1 MINVAVAGSAG
12 RLGSLVAKNVIENS
26 DTHLIQAFDI
36 QSVGSDAGEVAGAGR
51 TGTKITDASDIGD
64 KLDADVLIDFTT
76 ADAAMKNIKAAVEK
90 GVPVVVGTTGFNEEQ
105 KKQIEEYCQNIPAVI
120 SPNFSVGVNVFWK
133 IIEYATKFLGDYDYD
148 IEILEKHHKFKKD
161 APSGTAIKIAEV
173 ASDILKEQ
181 GKDRRIVY
189 ERSGERKDDEITV
202 LALRGGDVA
211 GEHTVHYLG
220 MGEKI
225 EITHAAGSRQAFAG
239 GAITAARWVVNKSPG
254 LYSMNDVLGF

>member
-1 MINVAVAGSAG
+1 MINVAVAGAAG
-12 RLGSLVAKNVIENS
+12 RLGSLIVKNVIENS
-26 DTHLIQAFDI
+26 DTHLVQAFDI
-36 QSVGSDAGEVAGAGR
+36 QCVDGDAGETAGMGR
-51 TGTKITDASDIGD
+51 TGVKITDASSIEN
-64 KLDADVLIDFTT
+64 LDADVLIDFTT
-76 ADAAMKNIKAAVEK
+76 PDAAVKNIEAASKK
-90 GVPVVVGTTGFNEEQ
+90 GVPVIVGTTGFSEEQ
-105 KKQIEEYCQNIPAVI
+105 KKQIEEYCQKIPAVI

-133 IIEYATKFLGDYDYD
+133 IIEYATRFLGDYD
-148 IEILEKHHKFKKD
+148 IEIVEKHHKFKKD

-173 ASDILKEQ
+173 ASSILKEN

-202 LALRGGDVA
+202 LAIRGGDVA

-239 GAITAARWVVNKSPG
+239 GAITAARWVVGKDPG
-254 LYSMNDVLGF
+254 LYSMNEVLGF

>member
-1 MINVAVAGSAG
+1 MINVAVAGAAG
-12 RLGSLVAKNVIENS
+12 RLGSLIVQNVVENPT
-26 DTHLIQAFDI
+26 THLAQAFDI
-36 QSVGSDAGEVAGAGR
+36 QCVDDDAGESAGIGR
-51 TGTKITDASDIGD
+51 TGVKITEPSVISEE
-64 KLDADVLIDFTT
+64 LDADVLIDFT
-76 ADAAMKNIKAAVEK
+76 APDAAIKNIEAASKK
-90 GVPVVVGTTGFNEEQ
+90 GIPVVVGTTGFSEEQ
-105 KKQIEEYCQNIPAVI
+105 KKQMEEYCQKIPAVV

-133 IIEYATKFLGDYDYD
+133 IIEYATRFLGDYDM
-148 IEILEKHHKFKKD
+148 EILEKHHKFKKD

-173 ASDILKEQ
+173 ASSILKEQ

-211 GEHTVHYLG
+211 GEHTVHYFG

-239 GAITAARWVVNKSPG
+239 GAITAAKWVVGKRPG